1 MGGLFLDRSI
11 GGDLM
16 IDLRLLREQQFF
28 ADLTDDE
35 LTVISKITSRKDF
48 KLGDTVFKESED
60 GQSVYVL
67 KSGEVKACKTAPDG
81 ELFTLTI
88 MKDGDIFGEMS
99 FLDGRPRSA
108 TIIAMSDLVTYVIER
123 SDFETI
129 VDENPRIIYK
139 IMRNIVFTIHSIVR
153 GMNERYIEM
162 INYMWGRKRFT

>member
-1 MGGLFLDRSI
+1 MT
-11 GGDLM
+11 DLKM
-16 IDLRLLREQQFF
+16 LREQQFF

-35 LTVISKITSRKDF
+35 LGVIATITSRKDF
-48 KLGDTVFKESED
+48 KLGDRIFSESED
-60 GQSVYVL
+60 GQSIYII
-67 KSGEVKACKTAPDG
+67 KRGEVKACKIAPDG

-108 TIIAMSDLVTYVIER
+108 TIIAISDLETYVIER

-153 GMNERYIEM
+153 GMNARYIEM